1 MLPNWNQNDCCDN
14 DHNQRPNR
22 PKVIFCLCPTGATGI
37 TGGITG
43 PTGPTGATGPTGPT
57 GATGPAGS
65 GLTTLGYFPDFA
77 SFIAAHPTGNPGDS
91 YVVGGTL
98 YMWDAATASWA
109 ATPIVPGPTG
119 PTGPTGATGATGASG
134 ATGATG

>member
-43 PTGPTGATGPTGPT
+43 PTGATGATGPTG
-57 GATGPAGS
+57 
-65 GLTTLGYFPDFA
+65 
-77 SFIAAHPTGNPGDS
+77 
-91 YVVGGTL
+91 
-98 YMWDAATASWA
+98 
-109 ATPIVPGPTG
+109 
-119 PTGPTGATGATGASG
+119 
-134 ATGATG
+134 